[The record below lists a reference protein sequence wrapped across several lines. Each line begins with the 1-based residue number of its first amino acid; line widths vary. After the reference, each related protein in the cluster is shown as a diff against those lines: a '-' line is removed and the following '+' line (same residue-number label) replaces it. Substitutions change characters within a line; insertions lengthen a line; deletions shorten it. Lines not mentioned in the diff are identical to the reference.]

1 MIAACLKTS
10 YLNFVTQLIIK
21 SRSQLELS
29 QSPVAFGAPRI
40 SKSSHSCTPSQG
52 EHYKQTFFF
61 NQLTPGN
68 KWGNC
73 PSASKAPGCCWWQGN
88 RLNRFHIFVYNQNSL
103 TAEPSRQTW
112 APPGVP
118 MCFLPPLCLPAGAIQ
133 PPARLQGAALPSSMH
148 GGAAPGCG
156 NQTGRGIPTQGSTSG
171 AFLNQLCS
179 CSVSHDEMLRER
191 EEKSHSKIP
200 WGGRDRE
207 KTRKFRFCDLWTR
220 VKAANSDNLMFV
232 TFSKQGWSFRDV
244 D

>member
-1 MIAACLKTS
+1 MFE
-10 YLNFVTQLIIK
+10 NF
-21 SRSQLELS
+21 
-29 QSPVAFGAPRI
+29 I
-40 SKSSHSCTPSQG
+40 SKLCYTINYQIKVTAGAQSVSSCIRSSKDFQVIPFLHPITRWTL
-52 EHYKQTFFF
+52 QTDFFF

-68 KWGNC
+68 KWDNC

-88 RLNRFHIFVYNQNSL
+88 RLNRFHIFMYNQNSL
-103 TAEPSRQTW
+103 TAEPSRQTR

-133 PPARLQGAALPSSMH
+133 PPARLQGAALPSSLH

-207 KTRKFRFCDLWTR
+207 KNPKIQILW
-220 VKAANSDNLMFV
+220 SL
-232 TFSKQGWSFRDV
+232 DV
-244 D
+244 S